1 MTVAKSKV
9 VRPYAPDYVDAS
21 TLAYRL
27 SVSESTIEKLVRTSK
42 LPRARDV
49 FGLPRWKWSEIE
61 SLIDRP
67 SDSVETDAFME
78 RLNA

>member
-1 MTVAKSKV
+1 MTVAKTKV
-9 VRPYAPDYVDAS
+9 VRPYAPDYVDAA

-27 SVSESTIEKLVRTSK
+27 SVSESTVEKLVRTKK
-42 LPRARDV
+42 LPKALDV
-49 FGLPRWKWSEIE
+49 FGLPRWKWSGIE
-61 SLIDRP
+61 TLIDRS